1 MNDPLNVFRLDGKI
15 ALVTGASSGI
25 GAQTVKLF
33 SSLGAKVIAAAR
45 REDRLHDL
53 ANQYPNVMAVKCDV
67 GVEADCKNVV
77 DTIINEYGKIDIL
90 INNAGISDPIPALE
104 EDLDLFKRVIQI
116 DLISCF
122 HLAQLC
128 AQHMETQ
135 ESGGAIVNVASI
147 HGFVGSS
154 PNNQPGYTAAKG
166 GLINLTREL
175 ALEWARHGI
184 RVNAIAPGYIT
195 TELTDEM
202 IAGESGRK
210 WIERNTPMRRPGEV
224 NELDGAMLLLA
235 SDAGSYITGETIA
248 IDGGWLAR

>member
-45 REDRLHDL
+45 REDRLQDL
-53 ANQYPNVMAVKCDV
+53 ANQYPDVMAVRCDV
-67 GVEADCKNVV
+67 GVEADCKNLV

-104 EDLDLFKRVIQI
+104 EDLDQFKRVIQI

-135 ESGGAIVNVASI
+135 ETGGAIVNVASI

>member
-45 REDRLHDL
+45 REDRLQDL
-53 ANQYPNVMAVKCDV
+53 ANQYPDVMAVRCDV
-67 GVEADCKNVV
+67 GVEADCKNLV

-135 ESGGAIVNVASI
+135 ETGGAIVNVASI

-184 RVNAIAPGYIT
+184 RVNAIAPGYIS

-224 NELDGAMLLLA
+224 TELDGAMLLLA

>member
-15 ALVTGASSGI
+15 AIVTGASSGI

-67 GVEADCKNVV
+67 GVEADCKNLV
-77 DTIINEYGKIDIL
+77 DTVINEYDKIDIL

-104 EDLDLFKRVIQI
+104 EDLGQFKRVIQI

-128 AQHMETQ
+128 AQYMETQ

-184 RVNAIAPGYIT
+184 RVNAIAPGYIS

>member
-45 REDRLHDL
+45 REDRLQDL
-53 ANQYPNVMAVKCDV
+53 ANQYPDVMAVRCDV
-67 GVEADCKNVV
+67 GVEEDCKNLV

-224 NELDGAMLLLA
+224 TELDGAMLLLA

>member
-77 DTIINEYGKIDIL
+77 DTVINEFGKIDIL

-104 EDLDLFKRVIQI
+104 EDLDQFKRVIQI

-184 RVNAIAPGYIT
+184 RVNAIAPGYIS

>member
-45 REDRLHDL
+45 REDRLQDL

-77 DTIINEYGKIDIL
+77 DTVINEYGKIDIL

-184 RVNAIAPGYIT
+184 RVNAIAPGYIS

-224 NELDGAMLLLA
+224 TELDGAMLLLA

>member
-45 REDRLHDL
+45 REDRLQDL
-53 ANQYPNVMAVKCDV
+53 ANQYPDVMAVRCDV
-67 GVEADCKNVV
+67 GVEADCKNLV

-104 EDLDLFKRVIQI
+104 EDLDLFKSVIQI

-135 ESGGAIVNVASI
+135 ETGGAIVNVASI

-224 NELDGAMLLLA
+224 TELDGAMLLLA

>member
-45 REDRLHDL
+45 REDRLQDL

-67 GVEADCKNVV
+67 GVEADCKNLV
-77 DTIINEYGKIDIL
+77 DTVINEYDKIDIL

-104 EDLDLFKRVIQI
+104 EDLDQFKRVIQI

-184 RVNAIAPGYIT
+184 RVNAIAPGYIS

>member
-45 REDRLHDL
+45 REDRLQDL

-77 DTIINEYGKIDIL
+77 DTVINEFGKIDIL

-104 EDLDLFKRVIQI
+104 EDLDQFKRVIQI

-135 ESGGAIVNVASI
+135 ETGGAIVNVASI

-184 RVNAIAPGYIT
+184 RVNAIAPGYIS

-224 NELDGAMLLLA
+224 TELDGAMLLLA

>member
-45 REDRLHDL
+45 REDRLQDL
-53 ANQYPNVMAVKCDV
+53 ANQYSDVMAVRCDV
-67 GVEADCKNVV
+67 GVEADCKNLV

-224 NELDGAMLLLA
+224 TELDGAMLLLA

>member
-15 ALVTGASSGI
+15 AIVTGASSGI

-67 GVEADCKNVV
+67 GVEADCKNLV
-77 DTIINEYGKIDIL
+77 DTVINEYDKIDIL

-104 EDLDLFKRVIQI
+104 EDLDQFKRVIQI

-184 RVNAIAPGYIT
+184 RVNAIAPGYIS

>member
-45 REDRLHDL
+45 REDRLQDL
-53 ANQYPNVMAVKCDV
+53 ANQYPDVMAVRCDV
-67 GVEADCKNVV
+67 GIEADCKNLV

-224 NELDGAMLLLA
+224 TELDGAMLLLA

>member
-45 REDRLHDL
+45 REDRLQDL

-135 ESGGAIVNVASI
+135 ETGGAIVNVASI

-224 NELDGAMLLLA
+224 TELDGAMLLLA

>member
-45 REDRLHDL
+45 REDRLQDL
-53 ANQYPNVMAVKCDV
+53 ANQYPDVMAVRCDV
-67 GVEADCKNVV
+67 GVEADCKNLI

-224 NELDGAMLLLA
+224 TELDGAMLLLA

>member
-45 REDRLHDL
+45 REDRLQDL
-53 ANQYPNVMAVKCDV
+53 ANQYPDVMAVRCDV
-67 GVEADCKNVV
+67 GVEADCKNLV

-104 EDLDLFKRVIQI
+104 EDLDQFKRVIQI

-135 ESGGAIVNVASI
+135 ETGGAIVNVASI

-224 NELDGAMLLLA
+224 TELDGAMLLLA

>member
-1 MNDPLNVFRLDGKI
+1 MKDPLNVFRLDGKI

-45 REDRLHDL
+45 REDRLQDL

-67 GVEADCKNVV
+67 GDEADCKNLVEIV
-77 DTIINEYGKIDIL
+77 IKEYEKIDIL

-104 EDLDLFKRVIQI
+104 EDLDQFKRVIQI

-184 RVNAIAPGYIT
+184 RVNAIAPGYIS

-224 NELDGAMLLLA
+224 TELDGALLLLA

>member
-1 MNDPLNVFRLDGKI
+1 MNDPLNTFRLDGKVAI
-15 ALVTGASSGI
+15 VTGASSGI

-33 SSLGAKVIAAAR
+33 SSLGAKVAAAAR
-45 REDRLHDL
+45 REDRLQEL

-67 GVEADCKNVV
+67 GDEADCKNLVEIV
-77 DTIINEYGKIDIL
+77 IKEYEKIDIL

-104 EDLDLFKRVIQI
+104 EDLDQFKRVIQI

-184 RVNAIAPGYIT
+184 RVNAIAPGYIS

-224 NELDGAMLLLA
+224 TELDGAMLLLA

>member
-45 REDRLHDL
+45 REDRLQDL
-53 ANQYPNVMAVKCDV
+53 ANQYPDVMAVRCDV
-67 GVEADCKNVV
+67 GIEADCKNLV

-135 ESGGAIVNVASI
+135 ESGGSIVNVASI

-224 NELDGAMLLLA
+224 TELDGAMLLLA

>member
-45 REDRLHDL
+45 REDRLQDL
-53 ANQYPNVMAVKCDV
+53 ANQYPDVMAVRRDD
-67 GVEADCKNVV
+67 GVEADCKNLV

-184 RVNAIAPGYIT
+184 RVNAIAPGYIS

-224 NELDGAMLLLA
+224 TELDGALLLLA

>member
-45 REDRLHDL
+45 REDRLQDL

-77 DTIINEYGKIDIL
+77 DTVITEYGKIDIL

-135 ESGGAIVNVASI
+135 ETGGAIVNVASI

-184 RVNAIAPGYIT
+184 RVNAIAPGYIS

>member
-1 MNDPLNVFRLDGKI
+1 MNDPLNTFRLDGKVAI
-15 ALVTGASSGI
+15 VTGASSGI

-45 REDRLHDL
+45 REDRLQDL

-67 GVEADCKNVV
+67 GDEADCKNLVEIV
-77 DTIINEYGKIDIL
+77 IKEYEKIDIL

-104 EDLDLFKRVIQI
+104 EDLDQFKRVIQI

-184 RVNAIAPGYIT
+184 RVNAIAPGYIS

-210 WIERNTPMRRPGEV
+210 WIARNTPMRRPGEV
-224 NELDGAMLLLA
+224 TELDGAMLLLA

>member
-1 MNDPLNVFRLDGKI
+1 MNDPLNTFRLDGKVAI
-15 ALVTGASSGI
+15 VTGASSGI

-33 SSLGAKVIAAAR
+33 SSLGAKVAAAAR
-45 REDRLHDL
+45 REDRLQGL
-53 ANQYPNVMAVKCDV
+53 ADQYPNVMAVKCDV
-67 GVEADCKNVV
+67 GDEADCKNLVEIV
-77 DTIINEYGKIDIL
+77 IKEYEKIDIL

-104 EDLDLFKRVIQI
+104 EDLNQFKRVIQI

-184 RVNAIAPGYIT
+184 RVNAIAPGYIS

-224 NELDGAMLLLA
+224 TELDGAMLLLA

>member
-45 REDRLHDL
+45 REDRLQDL

-77 DTIINEYGKIDIL
+77 DTVINEYGKIDIL

-135 ESGGAIVNVASI
+135 ETGGAIVNVASI

-184 RVNAIAPGYIT
+184 RVNAIAPGYIS

>member
-1 MNDPLNVFRLDGKI
+1 MNDPLNTFRLDGKVAI
-15 ALVTGASSGI
+15 VTGASSGI

-45 REDRLHDL
+45 REDRLQEL

-67 GVEADCKNVV
+67 GDEADCKNLVEIV
-77 DTIINEYGKIDIL
+77 IKEYEKIDIL

-104 EDLDLFKRVIQI
+104 EDLDQFKRVIQI

-184 RVNAIAPGYIT
+184 RVNAIAPGYIS

-224 NELDGAMLLLA
+224 TELDGALLLLA

>member
-45 REDRLHDL
+45 REDRLQDL

-67 GVEADCKNVV
+67 GVEADCKNLV
-77 DTIINEYGKIDIL
+77 DTVINEFGKIDIL

-104 EDLDLFKRVIQI
+104 EDLDQFKRVIQI

-135 ESGGAIVNVASI
+135 ETGGAIVNVASI

-184 RVNAIAPGYIT
+184 RVNAIAPGYIS

>member
-1 MNDPLNVFRLDGKI
+1 MNDPLNTFRLDGKVAI
-15 ALVTGASSGI
+15 VTGASSGI

-45 REDRLHDL
+45 REDRLQEL

-67 GVEADCKNVV
+67 GDEADCKNLVEIV
-77 DTIINEYGKIDIL
+77 IKEYEKIDIL

-104 EDLDLFKRVIQI
+104 EDLNQFKRVIQI

-184 RVNAIAPGYIT
+184 RVNAIAPGYIS

-224 NELDGAMLLLA
+224 TELDGAMLLLA

>member
-45 REDRLHDL
+45 REDRLQDL
-53 ANQYPNVMAVKCDV
+53 ANQYPDVMAVRCDV
-67 GVEADCKNVV
+67 GVEADCKNLV

-128 AQHMETQ
+128 AQHMEAQ
-135 ESGGAIVNVASI
+135 ETGGAIVNVASI

-184 RVNAIAPGYIT
+184 RVNAIAPGYIS

>member
-15 ALVTGASSGI
+15 AIVTGASSGI

-45 REDRLHDL
+45 REDRLQDL
-53 ANQYPNVMAVKCDV
+53 ANQYPDVMAVRCDV
-67 GVEADCKNVV
+67 GVEADCKNLV

-104 EDLDLFKRVIQI
+104 EDLDQFKRVIQI

-128 AQHMETQ
+128 AQYMETQ

-184 RVNAIAPGYIT
+184 RVNAIAPGYIS

>member
-45 REDRLHDL
+45 REDRLQDL

-77 DTIINEYGKIDIL
+77 NTTINEYGKIDIL
-90 INNAGISDPIPALE
+90 INSAGISDPIPALE
-104 EDLDLFKRVIQI
+104 EDLDQFKRVIQI

-128 AQHMETQ
+128 AQHMEAQ
-135 ESGGAIVNVASI
+135 ETGGAIVNVASI

-184 RVNAIAPGYIT
+184 RVNAIAPGYIS

>member
-45 REDRLHDL
+45 REDRLQDL
-53 ANQYPNVMAVKCDV
+53 ANQYPDVMAVRCDV
-67 GVEADCKNVV
+67 GVEADCKNLV

-224 NELDGAMLLLA
+224 TELDGTMLLLA

>member
-15 ALVTGASSGI
+15 AIVTGASSGI

-67 GVEADCKNVV
+67 GVEADCKNLV
-77 DTIINEYGKIDIL
+77 DTVINEYDKIDIL

-104 EDLDLFKRVIQI
+104 EDLDQFKRVIQI

-184 RVNAIAPGYIT
+184 RVNAIAPGYIS

-224 NELDGAMLLLA
+224 TELDGALLLLA

>member
-45 REDRLHDL
+45 REDRLQDL
-53 ANQYPNVMAVKCDV
+53 ANQYPDVMAVRCDV
-67 GVEADCKNVV
+67 GVEADCKNLV

-104 EDLDLFKRVIQI
+104 EDIDLFKRVIQI

-224 NELDGAMLLLA
+224 TELDGAMLLLA

>member
-15 ALVTGASSGI
+15 AIVTGASSGI

-67 GVEADCKNVV
+67 GVEADCKNLV
-77 DTIINEYGKIDIL
+77 DTVINEYEKIDIL

-104 EDLDLFKRVIQI
+104 EDLDQFKRVIQI

-175 ALEWARHGI
+175 ALEWARQGI
-184 RVNAIAPGYIT
+184 RVNAIAPGYIS

>member
-1 MNDPLNVFRLDGKI
+1 
-15 ALVTGASSGI
+15 
-25 GAQTVKLF
+25 
-33 SSLGAKVIAAAR
+33 
-45 REDRLHDL
+45 
-53 ANQYPNVMAVKCDV
+53 MAVKCDV
-67 GVEADCKNVV
+67 GVEADCKNLV
-77 DTIINEYGKIDIL
+77 DTVINEYDKIDIL

-104 EDLDLFKRVIQI
+104 QDLDQFKRVIQI

-184 RVNAIAPGYIT
+184 RVNAIAPGYIS

>member
-1 MNDPLNVFRLDGKI
+1 MCIRD
-15 ALVTGASSGI
+15 S
-25 GAQTVKLF
+25 
-33 SSLGAKVIAAAR
+33 
-45 REDRLHDL
+45 
-53 ANQYPNVMAVKCDV
+53 
-67 GVEADCKNVV
+67 
-77 DTIINEYGKIDIL
+77 L

-104 EDLDLFKRVIQI
+104 EDLDQFKRVIQI

-184 RVNAIAPGYIT
+184 RVNAIAPGYIS

>member
-45 REDRLHDL
+45 REDRLQDL
-53 ANQYPNVMAVKCDV
+53 ADQYPDVMAVRCDV
-67 GVEADCKNVV
+67 GVEADCKNLV

-135 ESGGAIVNVASI
+135 ESGGAIVNVSSI

-224 NELDGAMLLLA
+224 TELDGAMLLLA

>member
-25 GAQTVKLF
+25 GAQTAKLF

-45 REDRLHDL
+45 REDRLQDL
-53 ANQYPNVMAVKCDV
+53 ANQYPDVIAVKCDV
-67 GVEADCKNVV
+67 GVEADCNNLV

-104 EDLDLFKRVIQI
+104 EDLDQFKRVIQI

-135 ESGGAIVNVASI
+135 ETGGAIVNVASI

-224 NELDGAMLLLA
+224 TELDGAMLLLA